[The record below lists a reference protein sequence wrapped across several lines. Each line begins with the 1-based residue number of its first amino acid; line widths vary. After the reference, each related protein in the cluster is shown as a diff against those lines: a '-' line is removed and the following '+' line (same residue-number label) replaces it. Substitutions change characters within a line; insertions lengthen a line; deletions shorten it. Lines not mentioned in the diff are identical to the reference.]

1 MLWDRFAALPLIVQV
16 FTVQV
21 DDYSYGSLSNQLW
34 AVENG
39 GLCMTTSAI
48 SKQLMQNLLK
58 PFELEHSNLKS
69 TLVV

>member
-1 MLWDRFAALPLIVQV
+1 MLWDRFAGLPLIVQV

-39 GLCMTTSAI
+39 GLSMTTSAI

-58 PFELEHSNLKS
+58 PFELKHSNLKS
-69 TLVV
+69 TVVV